1 MILLDEATSA
11 LDSSTE
17 KEIQMNIASLF
28 RNKTTIMIAHRLST
42 ARRADE
48 IIVLDM
54 GNIIERGSHNELLG
68 KNGRY
73 AAMWSIQT
81 DDAEE

>member
-1 MILLDEATSA
+1 
-11 LDSSTE
+11 
-17 KEIQMNIASLF
+17 
-28 RNKTTIMIAHRLST
+28 MIAHRLST

-54 GNIIERGSHNELLG
+54 GNIIERGSHTELLG

>member
-1 MILLDEATSA
+1 VILLDEATSA

>member
-1 MILLDEATSA
+1 LLDEATSA

-17 KEIQMNIASLF
+17 KEIQMNIASFF

-54 GNIIERGSHNELLG
+54 GNIIERGSHTELLG